1 MIKTLMIAGGLT
13 LFATPAALTAMWPT
27 ASETSAPRKVELN
40 GPIESFS
47 QSQDRIQV
55 RLLPAGSDAERQARH
70 TVVVSGADGSELS
83 IPLKSGQ
90 TWASSELPPALADA
104 GVLEISV
111 R

>member
-13 LFATPAALTAMWPT
+13 LFATPAALTAMWQT
-27 ASETSAPRKVELN
+27 RK
-40 GPIESFS
+40 
-47 QSQDRIQV
+47 
-55 RLLPAGSDAERQARH
+55 
-70 TVVVSGADGSELS
+70 TVVISGADGSELA